1 MLIYIHL
8 PSLSFANMSVQLQN
22 RTQFKHVFFAPQ
34 AWSGYDEA
42 FFPSVRDAV
51 DVGDWAAAQKQVDK
65 VANIFAKA
73 VHKLNHN

>member
-1 MLIYIHL
+1 MSIHL
-8 PSLSFANMSVQLQN
+8 PSLSFADPSVQLPN

-42 FFPSVRDAV
+42 FFPSIRDAV
-51 DVGDWAAAQKQVDK
+51 DVGDWATAQKEVNKIAD
-65 VANIFAKA
+65 IFGKA